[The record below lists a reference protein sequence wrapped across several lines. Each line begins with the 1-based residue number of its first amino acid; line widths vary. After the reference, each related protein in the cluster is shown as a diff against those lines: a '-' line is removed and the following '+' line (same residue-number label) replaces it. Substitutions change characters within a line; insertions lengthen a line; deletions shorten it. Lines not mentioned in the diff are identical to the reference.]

1 MGDFF
6 VCLADPQVYEFKAE
20 KALGTLMK
28 IDSYPLPITKD

>member
-6 VCLADPQVYEFKAE
+6 VCLEVPHIYEFKAA